1 MAIDIADR
9 LRGLSV
15 DDVDRRALRALAPL
29 IERVALPAVVA
40 ADRSAE
46 AWSEYRDTRDRLAAR
61 GDDLAGDISVRYWRT
76 ILSDDFGDERVAMTE
91 ARAGRYYEVK
101 FPPRW
106 SYAAFARVLGV
117 VAKAAIEESVP
128 KPLRRFGAA
137 RRRDLGAQIAALF
150 KATMLELDLTA
161 TVYRGRG
168 DADRAALEAQRQAA
182 RAADEQVVAGLGG
195 GLDRLAQGDLT
206 TRLTAPFPQQYEKLR
221 GDFNGSVESLQLAI
235 GQVAAVAE
243 SLRAGC
249 ESIAVASDHLSQRTE
264 YQAAGLIQATSTLS
278 AIVATVADTAE
289 GAKSAN
295 AIAAT
300 AKAEAASS
308 VDIVREAVGAVRQI
322 EKSSQEIA
330 KIIGVIDEIAFQTNL
345 LALNAGVEAARAGDA
360 GRGFAV
366 VASEVRALAQRS
378 AEAAKEIKSLIAT
391 ANAQVDRGVGLV
403 DRTGQALETI
413 VARVAKVSDVVGDI
427 ASRSGEQAVAVRE
440 ANARLAE
447 IDRATQENAAMAEES
462 RAAGQRL
469 RSEAEALLRSVAR
482 FEAGAPAVDRDEGRA
497 PRLRAAS

>member
-1 MAIDIADR
+1 MAIDIAER
-9 LRGLSV
+9 LRGMSFEEA
-15 DDVDRRALRALAPL
+15 DRQALRALGPL
-29 IERVALPAVVA
+29 IERVALPAVAA
-40 ADRSAE
+40 ADRHAE
-46 AWSEYRDTRDRLAAR
+46 SWAEYRDTRDRLAAR
-61 GDDLAGDISVRYWRT
+61 GDDLAGENSVRYWRT
-76 ILSDDFGDERVAMTE
+76 ILSDDLGEERVAMTV
-91 ARAGRYYEVK
+91 ARAGRYYEIK

-117 VAKAAIEESVP
+117 VAAAVIEESVP
-128 KPLRRFGAA
+128 RPLRRFGAK
-137 RRRDLGAQIAALF
+137 RRRNLAAQIAALF

-168 DADRAALEAQRQAA
+168 DSDRAALEAQRQAA
-182 RAADEQVVAGLGG
+182 RAADEQVVTGLGG

-206 TRLTAPFPQQYEKLR
+206 TRLAEPFAPQYEKLR
-221 GDFNGSVESLQLAI
+221 GDFNGSVERLQSAI

-264 YQAAGLIQATSTLS
+264 SQAAGLIEATSTLS
-278 AIVATVADTAE
+278 AIVATVADTAQ

-295 AIAAT
+295 EIAAT
-300 AKAEAASS
+300 AKAKAESS
-308 VDIVREAVGAVRQI
+308 VAIVHEAVEAVRRI

-330 KIIGVIDEIAFQTNL
+330 KIISVIDEIAFQTNL

-391 ANAQVDRGVGLV
+391 ANAQVDHGVGLV

-413 VARVAKVSDVVGDI
+413 VAQVATVSQVVGDI
-427 ASRSGEQAVAVRE
+427 AVRAGEQAVAVRE
-440 ANARLAE
+440 ANVGLAE
-447 IDRATQENAAMAEES
+447 IDRATQENAAMAGES
-462 RAAGQRL
+462 CAAGQRL
-469 RSEAEALLRSVAR
+469 RSEAETLLRSVAR
-482 FEAGAPAVDRDEGRA
+482 FEAGATAADRNEERR
-497 PRLRAAS
+497 PKLRAAS

>member
-1 MAIDIADR
+1 MAIDSANR
-9 LRGLSV
+9 LRGLSI

-40 ADRSAE
+40 ADCSAE

-76 ILSDDFGDERVAMTE
+76 ILSDDFGDERVAMTV

-117 VAKAAIEESVP
+117 VAKAAIEERVP

-137 RRRDLGAQIAALF
+137 RRRDLGTQIAALF

-182 RAADEQVVAGLGG
+182 QAADEQVVAGLGG

-206 TRLTAPFPQQYEKLR
+206 TRLIAPFPQQYEKLR
-221 GDFNGSVESLQLAI
+221 GDFNGSVESLQ
-235 GQVAAVAE
+235 AAVAE

-264 YQAAGLIQATSTLS
+264 NQAGDLIQATSTLS
-278 AIVATVADTAE
+278 AIVAMVADTAQ

-295 AIAAT
+295 TIAAT
-300 AKAEAASS
+300 AKAASS
-308 VDIVREAVGAVRQI
+308 VDIVHEAVEAVRQI

-378 AEAAKEIKSLIAT
+378 AEAAKEIKGLIAT

-403 DRTGQALETI
+403 DRTGRALETI

-427 ASRSGEQAVAVRE
+427 AARSGEQAVAVRE

-447 IDRATQENAAMAEES
+447 IDRATQENAAMAEQS

-482 FEAGAPAVDRDEGRA
+482 FEAGATAVDGDEDRA